1 MMDNEGTAGIA
12 ILLWSIG
19 FHAGMFIAAG
29 IDKPVGMM
37 LMACSTAILIF
48 ALAADARLQAEKKR
62 HNKWIEN
69 QNKVIIEALE
79 ELKNARHSNSE
90 R

>member
-1 MMDNEGTAGIA
+1 MDNEGKAGIA

-19 FHAGMFIAAG
+19 FHAGVFIAAG

-48 ALAADARLQAEKKR
+48 VLAADARLQAEKR
-62 HNKWIEN
+62 AHNKWIEN
-69 QNKVIIEALE
+69 QNKIIIKALE
-79 ELKNARHSNSE
+79 ELKNGRDTNSD